1 MGRLFAFEKDKPRMA
16 ADLFLISEKMHLLT
30 HKWDIGMLQRK
41 EQMYYYREACK
52 MIPHMTP
59 F

>member
-30 HKWDIGMLQRK
+30 HKWDKLLKRVQALSGDLRF
-41 EQMYYYREACK
+41 EEL
-52 MIPHMTP
+52 
-59 F
+59 